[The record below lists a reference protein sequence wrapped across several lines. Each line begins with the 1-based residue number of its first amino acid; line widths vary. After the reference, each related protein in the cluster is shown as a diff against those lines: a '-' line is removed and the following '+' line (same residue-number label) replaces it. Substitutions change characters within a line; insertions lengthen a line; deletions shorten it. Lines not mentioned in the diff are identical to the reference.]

1 MYEQLGLEIDPR
13 TASVLFGLGLGA
25 LFGALAQL
33 TRFCLRRAVAGD
45 TAAERG
51 AARGVWL
58 AALAVALL
66 GTQGAVLLGFV
77 DFSAHRFM
85 AADLPVAGIVIGG
98 LLFGIGMVLTR
109 GCVSRLTV
117 LAGAGNLR
125 ALTVLLVFAVVAHA
139 TLKGIFAPVRTALGG
154 LTLPVG
160 EFASLAALPGGPAVW
175 TAALA
180 ALALLGVVRSG
191 ASVPSL
197 IGGGLIG
204 ALAVIGWVGT
214 GFVLQDD
221 FDPIAMESLSFT
233 SPWSE
238 TLFWTI
244 ASSAIPAGFGTGL
257 VGGVLAGAGLTALL
271 RGQAAWTSFD
281 SPAQT
286 GRYLLGAGMM
296 GFGGV
301 LAGGCTV
308 GAGLSGVP
316 TLSVAA
322 LLALISIVA
331 GGLLAATVLRP
342 AGAKGPMAA
351 VPAE

>member
-1 MYEQLGLEIDPR
+1 M
-13 TASVLFGLGLGA
+13 
-25 LFGALAQL
+25 LAQIVEPL
-33 TRFCLRRAVAGD
+33 VQGVHGVVAHVGL
-45 TAAERG
+45 AAERG
-51 AARGVWL
+51 AQVVLPPVTAEARRRAQPL
-58 AALAVALL
+58 APAQRDEASSDAVDQRPRDEAE
-66 GTQGAVLLGFV
+66 
-77 DFSAHRFM
+77 
-85 AADLPVAGIVIGG
+85 
-98 LLFGIGMVLTR
+98 
-109 GCVSRLTV
+109 
-117 LAGAGNLR
+117 
-125 ALTVLLVFAVVAHA
+125 LLVGAA
-139 TLKGIFAPVRTALGG
+139 RTERGG
-154 LTLPVG
+154 CSWVQQRRRQRHRG
-160 EFASLAALPGGPAVW
+160 AQQVHQSSV
-175 TAALA
+175 A

-257 VGGVLAGAGLTALL
+257 VGGVLAGAGVTALL

-331 GGLLAATVLRP
+331 GGRLAATVLRP
-342 AGAKGPMAA
+342 AGAKGPIAA